1 MSATFVFGLVTCGMA
16 PNLFLRSKIH
26 FNQISY
32 TTKDLSIYCYKY
44 NGMVQKVTILP
55 VLYPFLSRPFL
66 GLHLAEISREIRQ
79 PHPTVRQHLND
90 LEKRGVLKKSIKG
103 RLTIYSLNWD
113 NPLTVHYLSICEK
126 NRMIAMS
133 ENRLILKELIL
144 FLNSNLSEGNAAV
157 IFGSAVQDIKRAN
170 DIDLLVTGKS
180 EIQKEID
187 IFAEKINRKIHL
199 LNVPSF
205 ESVSPA
211 LKNEILK
218 KHLIVQGTDVVLK
231 WLIMKK

>member
-1 MSATFVFGLVTCGMA
+1 
-16 PNLFLRSKIH
+16 
-26 FNQISY
+26 
-32 TTKDLSIYCYKY
+32 
-44 NGMVQKVTILP
+44 MVQKLTMLS
-55 VLYPFLSRPFL
+55 VLDPFLTRPFS
-66 GLHLAEISREIRQ
+66 GLHLADISREIKQ

-90 LEKRGVLKKSIKG
+90 LEKRGVLKKNIKG
-103 RLTIYSLNWD
+103 RLTIYSLNRG
-113 NPLTVHYLSICEK
+113 NPLINHYLSICENNK
-126 NRMIAMS
+126 MIAAS
-133 ENRLILKELIL
+133 ERHLILKEIVL
-144 FLNSNLSEGNAAV
+144 FLSPNLSERNTAL
-157 IFGSAVQDIKRAN
+157 IFGSAVEDIKRAN

-199 LNVPSF
+199 LNVPSL

-231 WLIMKK
+231 WLIWKK